1 MALLLRNPRIL
12 CSTIPYHTKSFAK
25 TLHKSTTDGVATDTI
40 AEFTD
45 DLMLKKQLRWEIL
58 LQERKK
64 TSGREESSS
73 SSLKE
78 ATAFINLIKRTT
90 GRSDSSEVSFVSVD
104 FEKLNEK
111 QIDHLVLSA
120 CLDKNTEFVDKF
132 VDQCVDGN
140 KVVGENTMLTVC
152 EYFSTHIN
160 SRNSL
165 IKLIDLCKV
174 NNRLVYDHYCEFK
187 HFKARHF
194 WEKGNSDE
202 ALTLL
207 GEALEQ
213 VRGINTPVLTSVLS
227 TYQFIVKDTVDN
239 KSEAILVR
247 LIRAATLLQTR
258 LNESSI
264 LIQIWKVCFMSNWF
278 SNQVIADQL
287 FSEHSEIRLNAA
299 QRRGLMTYNALCTG
313 EVDMVHRLIHA
324 FLKFEMKQECKL
336 ILELLFEYQYVHKN
350 LQACSEILKTT
361 LELDIYLDDTYSQ
374 KLIHLLTGGKFT
386 NSKTKKH
393 TTPKFTFKF

>member
-12 CSTIPYHTKSFAK
+12 CSTIPKSFVK

-58 LQERKK
+58 LQEKKK
-64 TSGREESSS
+64 TSGRGDS

-78 ATAFINLIKRTT
+78 VTAFINLIKRTT
-90 GRSDSSEVSFVSVD
+90 ERSLSQVSFVSVD
-104 FEKLNEK
+104 FEKLDEK
-111 QIDHLVLSA
+111 HIDHLVLSA

-152 EYFSTHIN
+152 EYFSTHRN
-160 SRNSL
+160 NRNSL

-174 NNRLVYDHYCEFK
+174 NNRLVYDQNCEFK

-213 VRGINTPVLTSVLS
+213 VRGFNTPVLTSVLS
-227 TYQFIVKDTVDN
+227 TYRFIVKDTVDN

-264 LIQIWKVCFMSNWF
+264 LIYLWKVCFQSTWF
-278 SNQVIADQL
+278 SNQVVADQL
-287 FSEHSEIRLNAA
+287 FSDHSEIRIDAA
-299 QRRGLMTYNALCTG
+299 QRRGFMTYNALCIG

-324 FLKFEMKQECKL
+324 FLKFEMRQECKL
-336 ILELLFEYQYVHKN
+336 VLELLFEYQYAHKN

-386 NSKTKKH
+386 NTKPKKDV
-393 TTPKFTFKF
+393 TPKFTFKF